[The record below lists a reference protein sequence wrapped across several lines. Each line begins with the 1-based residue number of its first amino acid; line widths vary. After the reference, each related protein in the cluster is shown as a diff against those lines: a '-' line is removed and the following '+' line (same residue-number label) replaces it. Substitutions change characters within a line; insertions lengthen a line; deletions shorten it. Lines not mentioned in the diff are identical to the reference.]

1 MKKIVAAFLATA
13 LATVSLA
20 GTAQAQARHSPQAA
34 PAKQTQTIRHET
46 QQQKQHQQEQHQQEM
61 QQTSKKPV
69 TKQASPSRYP
79 APPKHWGKKSN
90 QEWQRHVDRCRA
102 KYRSYNPKTDRFTPR
117 HGQTVICR
125 L

>member
-46 QQQKQHQQEQHQQEM
+46 QQQKQHQQEM